1 MNESTFLA
9 VFEGVPMFDVSA
21 GILKEGV
28 TLSDLSAVHTKIAE
42 SKGEFRRL
50 IQGGG
55 VSINKEK
62 VENAE
67 VIITSEHLLNGKYL
81 LLQKGKKN
89 YYLIRAV

>member
-1 MNESTFLA
+1 
-9 VFEGVPMFDVSA
+9 MFDVSA
-21 GILKEGV
+21 GLLAEGV
-28 TLSDLSAVHTKIAE
+28 TLSDLCAVHTKVAE

-55 VSINKEK
+55 VSLNKGK

-67 VIITSEHLLNGKYL
+67 MGITSEHLLNGKYL

-89 YYLIRAV
+89 YYLIRVV

>member
-1 MNESTFLA
+1 
-9 VFEGVPMFDVSA
+9 MFDVSSGLLA
-21 GILKEGV
+21 DGV
-28 TLSDLSAVHTKIAE
+28 TLSDLCAVHTRVAE

-55 VSINKEK
+55 VSLNKRK

-67 VIITSEHLLNGKYL
+67 MGITSEHLLNGKYL

-89 YYLIRAV
+89 YYLIRVV